1 MNIGLKSAI
10 EVNSS
15 SNKIS
20 LPDVIKSISDDKSLS
35 IFKTIADVASNG
47 EIILKK
53 KSGLSRKQYY
63 SRLSAI
69 MATGLIKRQSG
80 RYSLT
85 AFGRVVYC
93 CMMICQTALNNDY
106 YKLRAIDSVEGSDF
120 SNEDFMKFVNAVIDN
135 QKIKEFIT
143 EQC

>member
-1 MNIGLKSAI
+1 VFKSAI
-10 EVNSS
+10 DVNSS
-15 SNKIS
+15 SSSKIS
-20 LPDVIKSISDDKSLS
+20 ISDVIKSISDDKSLS
-35 IFKTIADVASNG
+35 IFKTIADVDSNG
-47 EIILKK
+47 EINLKR
-53 KSGLSRKQYY
+53 KSGLTRKQYY
-63 SRLSAI
+63 SRLSTI

-93 CMMICQTALNNDY
+93 CIMICQSAFNNY

-120 SNEDFMKFVNAVIDN
+120 SNEDFMKFVDVLIDN
-135 QKIKEFIT
+135 QKVKEFLT

>member
-93 CMMICQTALNNDY
+93 CMMICQTALNNY

>member
-1 MNIGLKSAI
+1 MNIGVRVAI
-10 EVNSS
+10 EANSS
-15 SNKIS
+15 KIS
-20 LPDVIKSISDDKSLS
+20 LSDVIKSISDDKSLS
-35 IFKTIADVASNG
+35 IFKTIADAASNG

-53 KSGLSRKQYY
+53 LGLSHKQYY

-93 CMMICQTALNNDY
+93 CMMICQSAFNDY

-120 SNEDFMKFVNAVIDN
+120 SNEDVIKFVNLLIDN
-135 QKIKEFIT
+135 QKIKEFLT

>member
-1 MNIGLKSAI
+1 MNIGVKSAI
-10 EVNSS
+10 EVNKSS
-15 SNKIS
+15 SKIS
-20 LPDVIKSISDDKSLS
+20 LSDVIKSISDDKSLS
-35 IFKTIADVASNG
+35 IFKTIADVDSNG
-47 EIILKK
+47 EINLKR

-69 MATGLIKRQSG
+69 MAAGLIKRQSG

-93 CMMICQTALNNDY
+93 CMMICQSAFNNY

-120 SNEDFMKFVNAVIDN
+120 SNEDFMKFVDAIIDN
-135 QKIKEFIT
+135 QKIKEFLT

>member
-93 CMMICQTALNNDY
+93 CMMICQTALNNY
-106 YKLRAIDSVEGSDF
+106 YKLRAIDSVEDSF

>member
-1 MNIGLKSAI
+1 MNIGVKSAI
-10 EVNSS
+10 ELNNSS
-15 SNKIS
+15 SKIS
-20 LPDVIKSISDDKSLS
+20 LSDVIKSISDDKSLS
-35 IFKTIADVASNG
+35 IFKTIADVDSNG
-47 EIILKK
+47 EINLKR
-53 KSGLSRKQYY
+53 KSGLTRKQYY
-63 SRLSAI
+63 SRLSTI

-93 CMMICQTALNNDY
+93 CMMMICQSAFNNY

-120 SNEDFMKFVNAVIDN
+120 SNEDFMKFVDVLIDN
-135 QKIKEFIT
+135 QKIKEFLT

>member
-1 MNIGLKSAI
+1 MNIGVKSAI

-15 SNKIS
+15 SSSKIS
-20 LPDVIKSISDDKSLS
+20 LSDVIKSISDDKSLS
-35 IFKTIADVASNG
+35 IFKTIADVDSNG
-47 EIILKK
+47 EINLKR

-93 CMMICQTALNNDY
+93 CMIICQTAFNNY

-120 SNEDFMKFVNAVIDN
+120 SNEDFMKFVDVLIDD
-135 QKIKEFIT
+135 QKIKEFLT

>member
-1 MNIGLKSAI
+1 MNIGVKSAI
-10 EVNSS
+10 EVNNSS
-15 SNKIS
+15 SKIS
-20 LPDVIKSISDDKSLS
+20 LSDVIKSISDDKSLS
-35 IFKTIADVASNG
+35 IFKTIADVDSNG
-47 EIILKK
+47 EINLKR
-53 KSGLSRKQYY
+53 KSGLTRKQYY
-63 SRLSAI
+63 SRLSTI

-93 CMMICQTALNNDY
+93 CMMICQTALNNY

-120 SNEDFMKFVNAVIDN
+120 SNEDFMKFVDVLIDN
-135 QKIKEFIT
+135 QKIKEFLT